1 MRPGILR
8 IFTTLV
14 GKPEGLTFTE
24 LKKATG
30 LSPPVV
36 SDYLVRMQGE
46 GVVTREPETRRY
58 CLARFH
64 RPMDAIG
71 DDFQKALKILS
82 VVVARDGLA
91 ISEMQE
97 GEPRREAFRLFLDYA
112 FQYLTLS
119 AWKVIRDA
127 VAGPSGRGSIED
139 QELVVGM
146 NAAINGGFGD
156 WVVPFANSIAVAI
169 APNSDIIEVGDR
181 LFDTILKQATEN
193 LDKLREIEQDS
204 K

>member
-1 MRPGILR
+1 MRPGMLR
-8 IFTTLV
+8 IFTVLV
-14 GKPEGLTFTE
+14 GEPEGLTFTE
-24 LKKATG
+24 LRKATG
-30 LSPPVV
+30 LSAPVL

-58 CLARFH
+58 CLARLH

-71 DDFQKALKILS
+71 DDFQKALKVLS
-82 VVVARDGLA
+82 VVVAREGLV
-91 ISEMQE
+91 ISEMKE
-97 GEPRREAFRLFLDYA
+97 GEPRREVFRLFLDYA

-127 VAGPSGRGSIED
+127 VAGLSGRGSIED

-156 WVVPFANSIAVAI
+156 LVVPFANSIAVAI
-169 APNSDIIEVGDR
+169 ALNADIASVGER
-181 LFDTILKQATEN
+181 LFDEV
-193 LDKLREIEQDS
+193 LREASEKMVGARRDGNP
-204 K
+204 